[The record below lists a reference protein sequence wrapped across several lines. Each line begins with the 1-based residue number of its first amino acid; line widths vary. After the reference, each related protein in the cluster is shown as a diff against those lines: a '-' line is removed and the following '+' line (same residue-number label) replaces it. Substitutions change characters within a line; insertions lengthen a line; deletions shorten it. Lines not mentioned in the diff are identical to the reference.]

1 MVVPAIRVYPMA
13 TSSGESRRSQLRRM
27 LAEPGLTVLLGV
39 YDALSATLV
48 ERSGF
53 PGAYMSGAAVAAAVG
68 GVPDLG
74 LLTMTEMAAQA
85 TRLAGII
92 SGPLVADADTGFGNP
107 LNVQRTVFEYQ
118 RAGVAGLH
126 IEDQTFPKRCGHLG
140 GKSVIPAE
148 EFVEKIHAAVEART
162 DDDLVLI
169 ARTDARGPLG
179 FAEAVRRANAYVE
192 AGADLIFLEA
202 PQTLD
207 EISAIPAE
215 VHGPVMFNIVMGG
228 ATPQVEPQQLE
239 DWGYALA
246 IRPLDL
252 INPVVSALI
261 RSLHDLDALT
271 PLDPE
276 IRSPG
281 DLFEAVNLSAWLAI
295 GRRFEIE

>member
-1 MVVPAIRVYPMA
+1 MCPP
-13 TSSGESRRSQLRRM
+13 SGESPRSRLRRM
-27 LAEPGLTVLLGV
+27 LAEPGLTVLPGV

-53 PGAYMSGAAVAAAVG
+53 PGAYMSGAAVSVALG

-85 TRLAGII
+85 SRLAGII

-107 LNVQRTVFEYQ
+107 LNVQRTVWEYQ

-140 GKSVIPAE
+140 GKSVIAAE
-148 EFVEKIHAAVEART
+148 EFVEKVRAAIEART
-162 DDDLVLI
+162 DEDLVLI

-202 PQTLD
+202 PQTIE
-207 EISAIPAE
+207 EIAAVPTE
-215 VHGPVMFNIVMGG
+215 VRGPVMFNIVDGG
-228 ATPQVEPQQLE
+228 ATPQVELQQLE

-246 IRPLDL
+246 IRPLAL
-252 INPVVSALI
+252 INPVVSTLT
-261 RSLHDLDALT
+261 RSLNDLAAPR

-276 IRSPG
+276 IRNPG
-281 DLFEAVNLSAWLAI
+281 DLFEAVNLSAWLEV
-295 GRRFEIE
+295 GQRFETN